1 MTSTGAAGAH
11 PRHRLDDT
19 IHAPV
24 RLSVVSALSG
34 VERAEF
40 GEVRDAVEVSD
51 SVLSKQVAV
60 LEAAGYVEV
69 TKGRV
74 GRRPRTWLALTREGR
89 EALQSHLAALRALLG
104 AELVEPGRQHHG

>member
-1 MTSTGAAGAH
+1 MTSTDAPGAH
-11 PRHRLDDT
+11 PRHRLDDA
-19 IHAPV
+19 IHSPV

-40 GEVRDAVEVSD
+40 SEVRDAVEVSD
-51 SVLSKQVAV
+51 SVLSKQVAA

-89 EALQSHLAALRALLG
+89 EALRAHLAALRAVLG
-104 AELVEPGRQHHG
+104 ADLGGPRGAQHG

>member
-1 MTSTGAAGAH
+1 MTTESGARAH
-11 PRHRLDDT
+11 PRHQLDEV
-19 IHAPV
+19 IHSPV

-34 VERAEF
+34 VDRAEF

-51 SVLSKQVAV
+51 SVLSKQVAA

-74 GRRPRTWLALTREGR
+74 GRRPRTWLALTRDGR
-89 EALQSHLAALRALLG
+89 AALEAHLTALRALLG
-104 AELVEPGRQHHG
+104 HGLD